1 MLKRIL
7 FTLFS
12 TVIMSYC
19 ADAVDYNKLIK
30 PLENNN
36 MVVDSVVKKQQN
48 YGNYESF
55 YNSLATQ
62 SSLLDKNNTLKPYL
76 QEQKNIYDSF
86 EKNQKEFKSF
96 TIFYFISE
104 DTSPE
109 LIRSFSNEMKKLKE
123 IDPNID
129 SLLLTRGLIGGTFDS
144 MASYVQK
151 LQTLGINGIEIT
163 FHPWAY
169 EYFKLD
175 RVPAYALS
183 YCKKDFRFKTCEH
196 KFLTKGE
203 ISLTNFFEIVSDE
216 DMEYKKYFQKLIEA
230 K

>member
-1 MLKRIL
+1 MLKRNLLSLCAIL
-7 FTLFS
+7 VSLAAEP
-12 TVIMSYC
+12 I
-19 ADAVDYNKLIK
+19 DYNKLIK

-36 MVVDSVVKKQQN
+36 IESIVKQNEQN
-48 YGNYESF
+48 YGNLDSF
-55 YNSLATQ
+55 YKNLTNQA
-62 SSLLDKNNTLKPYL
+62 SLLDSNNTLKPYL
-76 QEQKNIYDSF
+76 EKQKKTYDSYQKNQ
-86 EKNQKEFKSF
+86 NEFKSF

-109 LIRSFSNEMKKLKE
+109 LIKSFTYDMQKLKE

-129 SLLLTRGLIGGTFDS
+129 ALLLTKGLVGGSFDS
-144 MASYVQK
+144 MAKYVQD
-151 LQTLGINGIEIT
+151 LQSKGISSVDVT

-169 EYFKLD
+169 DYFKLD

-196 KFLTKGE
+196 KFLAKGE
-203 ISLTNFFEIVSDE
+203 ISLANFFEIVSDE
-216 DMEYKKYFQKLIEA
+216 NNEYKKYFQKLIEA